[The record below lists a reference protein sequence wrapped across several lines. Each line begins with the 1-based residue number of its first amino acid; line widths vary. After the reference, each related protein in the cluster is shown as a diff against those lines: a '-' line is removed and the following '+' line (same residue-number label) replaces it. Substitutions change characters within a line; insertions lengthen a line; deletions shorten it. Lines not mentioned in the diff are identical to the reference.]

1 MTLIEDRRRDC
12 SRSANIV
19 SCNCGRI
26 TGNAE
31 VIRKSPGLV
40 PINALVLTEPSYS
53 RMVGKPEVG
62 QKRGSRRSLRDRRVA
77 ALHFPR
83 ADFWPGITSG

>member
-12 SRSANIV
+12 SRFENIV
-19 SCNCGRI
+19 SCSCGRI

-40 PINALVLTEPSYS
+40 PINALVFTEPTTV
-53 RMVGKPEVG
+53 RIV
-62 QKRGSRRSLRDRRVA
+62 D
-77 ALHFPR
+77 
-83 ADFWPGITSG
+83 